1 MTIKSILSCVI
12 LSIFTASVLS
22 ANGKELQKAKVALK
36 KEQEESRKAEIT
48 AKRAEKVAKKAE
60 TAKPSYP
67 FPKLLLKNQNEEQL
81 ELSLAYGKE
90 VNDKELVFKAFYHLI
105 SQSKSQEKIKIYKI
119 DYADYT
125 FGIEDYEKALMAYEE
140 FCMLYP
146 GSQESEYAQYKA
158 ILCNFFLSLS
168 FDRDQTLTQ
177 RTVSSAL
184 LFLQKVKDEK
194 FLKETENIYK
204 SCRQRL
210 FDHEVYVLETYL
222 KLKKFSSARKRIEYI
237 QENFKDI
244 ENLELYI
251 AYCNKVYDI
260 VHNPKSCPF
269 MIQLNLNHALDP
281 KKEIVDPS
289 KLRRAVPLFL
299 A

>member
-1 MTIKSILSCVI
+1 MTIKTILACVI
-12 LSIFTASVLS
+12 LSIFPTLEISC
-22 ANGKELQKAKVALK
+22 KVQPSK
-36 KEQEESRKAEIT
+36 KS
-48 AKRAEKVAKKAE
+48 EKSKKSKKAE
-60 TAKPSYP
+60 KPAKPVYP
-67 FPKLLLKNQNEEQL
+67 FPKILVKDQDENQL
-81 ELSLAYGKE
+81 EQTLVYAKA
-90 VNDKELVFKAFYHLI
+90 VDDKELIFKAFFYLI
-105 SQSKSQEKIKIYKI
+105 SQSKSQEKIKHYKI

-125 FGIEDYEKALMAYEE
+125 FGIEDYEKALMGYEE
-140 FCMLYP
+140 FGMLYP
-146 GSQESEYAQYKA
+146 GSAEAEYAQYKA

-168 FDRDQTLTQ
+168 FDHDQTLTQ
-177 RTVSSAL
+177 RTVSSCL

-237 QENFKDI
+237 EKEFKDI
-244 ENLELYI
+244 ANLEKYV
-251 AYCNKVYDI
+251 AYLNRAFEI
-260 VHNPKSCPF
+260 VKNPSTRPF
-269 MIQLNLNHALDP
+269 IIQLDLKNALVE
-281 KKEIVDPS
+281 KKEQVDPS

>member
-1 MTIKSILSCVI
+1 MTIKTILACVI
-12 LSIFTASVLS
+12 LSIFPTFEISCKAQSS
-22 ANGKELQKAKVALK
+22 KKSEKSKKAK
-36 KEQEESRKAEIT
+36 
-48 AKRAEKVAKKAE
+48 
-60 TAKPSYP
+60 KPARPAYP
-67 FPKLLLKNQNEEQL
+67 FPKILVKDQKENQL
-81 ELSLAYGKE
+81 EQTLVYAKA
-90 VNDKELVFKAFYHLI
+90 VDDKELIFKTFFYLI
-105 SQSKSQEKIKIYKI
+105 SQSKSQEKIKHYKI

-125 FGIEDYEKALMAYEE
+125 FGIEDYDKALMAYEE
-140 FCMLYP
+140 FGMLYP
-146 GSQESEYAQYKA
+146 GSAEAEYAQYKA

-168 FDRDQTLTQ
+168 FDHDQTLTQ
-177 RTVSSAL
+177 RTVSSCL

-237 QENFKDI
+237 EKEFKDI
-244 ENLELYI
+244 ANLEKYV
-251 AYCNKVYDI
+251 AYCNRAYEI
-260 VHNPKSCPF
+260 VKNPNTRPF
-269 MIQLNLNHALDP
+269 IIQLDLKNALIE
-281 KKEIVDPS
+281 KKEQVDPS